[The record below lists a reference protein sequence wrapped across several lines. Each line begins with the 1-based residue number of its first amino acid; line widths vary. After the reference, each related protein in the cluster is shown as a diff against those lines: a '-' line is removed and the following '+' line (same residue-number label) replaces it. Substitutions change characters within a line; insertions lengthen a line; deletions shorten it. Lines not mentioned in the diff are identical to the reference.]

1 MLLAEIDRLSYLA
14 SCAQVLACLVASSRS
29 LTSSVE
35 VIAKD
40 TRLAQVSLYALSS
53 SWAVASSGI
62 LELQE
67 VTALSALVSESR
79 VACFTLSSEG
89 SC

>member
-1 MLLAEIDRLSYLA
+1 VI
-14 SCAQVLACLVASSRS
+14 ACLVASSRS

-40 TRLAQVSLYALSS
+40 TRLAQVSLYALSL
-53 SWAVASSGI
+53 SWAAASSGI

-67 VTALSALVSESR
+67 VTVLSALVSESR
-79 VACFTLSSEG
+79 VACFT
-89 SC
+89 

>member
-1 MLLAEIDRLSYLA
+1 MT
-14 SCAQVLACLVASSRS
+14 ACLVASSRS

-40 TRLAQVSLYALSS
+40 IRLAQVSLYALSL
-53 SWAVASSGI
+53 SWAAVSSGI

-79 VACFTLSSEG
+79 VACFT
-89 SC
+89 

>member
-1 MLLAEIDRLSYLA
+1 MI
-14 SCAQVLACLVASSRS
+14 ACLVASSRS

-53 SWAVASSGI
+53 SWAAVSSGI

-67 VTALSALVSESR
+67 VTALFALVSESR
-79 VACFTLSSEG
+79 VACFT
-89 SC
+89 